1 MAQRS
6 LSRCS
11 LNDAEVKA
19 AEAALEELSEIGFS
33 KRLLDKDPFLWK
45 KTPADR
51 AIIKNSLGW
60 LDSPRFMAGRVGEL
74 KTFADEVR
82 TAGFTKVVLLGMG
95 GSSLAPLVLASAFG
109 KTSGFPELIV
119 LDSTDPDAIRS
130 VESAINPALTL
141 FIVSSKSGTTIEPL
155 SFFEHFF
162 ALVQKAKGAEAGS
175 NFIAITDPDTP
186 LEGFYRK
193 YGMRRLFTNPPDI
206 GGRFSALSY
215 FGLVPAALI
224 GIDASRLIDEA
235 CRPDAALDDG
245 IRLGATL
252 AALAK
257 VGRDKITFIL
267 GEGLQGFGLWIEQL
281 IAESSGKDGKG
292 LVPIGSEPIG
302 APKDYGP
309 DRVFVSIT
317 VGNDDHARLLDALEK
332 KGHPV
337 IRIALSGIHDIGAEF
352 LKWEIAAV
360 AACALMDINP
370 FDQPDVELTK
380 KLALTRLARTG
391 KKDALIPPGIAIKS
405 TGFTAYFGGKAFARI
420 QEQGLSVKKPTSA
433 RLMRSFL
440 SLAEE
445 GAYIGA
451 LFYFNPF
458 DGVVAKDLSRLA
470 KGLRDALKR
479 PVQSGY
485 GPRYLHSTGQLHK
498 GGTDNG
504 VFIIMAHE
512 SDADI
517 PIGSQGFGFSGLVLS
532 QACADAEALDA
543 KGRPVV
549 LLLLK
554 DSKPATVKKAVD
566 LILKASNG

>member
-1 MAQRS
+1 
-6 LSRCS
+6 
-11 LNDAEVKA
+11 LNGIEPEIKTAVK
-19 AEAALEELSEIGFS
+19 AALEELDVIGFS
-33 KRLLDKDPFLWK
+33 KRLLDKDPDLWK
-45 KTPADR
+45 KNPKDR

-60 LDSPRFMAGRVGEL
+60 LDAPLFMVGRVDEL
-74 KTFADEVR
+74 TAFAAEVKA
-82 TAGFTKVVLLGMG
+82 AGFTHIVLLGMG

-109 KTSGFPELIV
+109 KTAGFPGLIV

-130 VESAINPALTL
+130 VESAINPAATL

-162 ALVQKAKGAEAGS
+162 ALVQKAKGLEAGL

-224 GIDASRLIDEA
+224 GIDVSRILAEANRFSAS
-235 CRPDAALDDG
+235 LDPG

-267 GEGLQGFGLWIEQL
+267 DERLKDFGLWIEQL
-281 IAESSGKDGKG
+281 IAESTGKDGKG

-309 DRVFVSIT
+309 DRVFVSIS
-317 VGNDDHARLLDALEK
+317 VGKERRADASVLEALEK

-337 IRIALSGIHDIGAEF
+337 IRFTLGDIHCLGAEF
-352 LKWEIAAV
+352 LKWEVATV
-360 AACALMDINP
+360 AAGALMGINP

-380 KLALTRLARTG
+380 KLALTRLARTE
-391 KKDALIPPGIAIKS
+391 KKDGLVPPGHAIKS
-405 TGFTAYFGGKAFARI
+405 TGFTAYFGEAAFARI
-420 QEQGLSVKKPTSA
+420 EAAGLSAKKPTLA
-433 RLMRSFL
+433 LLVRSFL
-440 SLAEE
+440 SLAKK

-451 LFYFNPF
+451 LAYFNPF
-458 DGVVAKDLSRLA
+458 DQDSAKEFTRLA

-498 GGTDNG
+498 GGIDKG

-512 SDADI
+512 SSADI
-517 PIGSQGFGFSGLVLS
+517 PIPSRGFGFSGLVLS
-532 QACADAEALDA
+532 QATADAEALNA

-549 LLLLK
+549 FLLLK
-554 DSKPATVKKAVD
+554 DSRPTTLKKAVD
-566 LILKASNG
+566 FILGSLK

>member
-1 MAQRS
+1 MQRS
-6 LSRCS
+6 LSRYS
-11 LNDAEVKA
+11 LNGIAVKAVKA
-19 AEAALEELSEIGFS
+19 ALQELDEIGFS
-33 KRLLDKDPFLWK
+33 KRLLDKDPDLWK
-45 KTPADR
+45 KTPKDR

-60 LDSPRFMAGRVGEL
+60 LDAPRFMAGRVNEL
-74 KTFADEVR
+74 KSFADEVSQ
-82 TAGFTKVVLLGMG
+82 AGFTNVVLLGMG

-109 KTSGFPELIV
+109 KTVGFPGLIV

-130 VESAINPALTL
+130 VESAINPASTL

-162 ALVQKAKGAEAGS
+162 ALVQKAKGLDAGS

-224 GIDASRLIDEA
+224 GIDVSRIVDEA
-235 CRPDAALDDG
+235 CRSSASLDPG

-252 AALAK
+252 AALAR

-267 GEGLQGFGLWIEQL
+267 DERLKDFGLWIEQL
-281 IAESSGKDGKG
+281 IAESTGKDGKG
-292 LVPIGSEPIG
+292 LVPIGSEPLG

-309 DRVFVSIT
+309 DRAFVSIS
-317 VGNDDHARLLDALEK
+317 VGNDDKARLLDALEK
-332 KGHPV
+332 RGHPV
-337 IRIALSGIHDIGAEF
+337 IRFTLGDIHCLGAEF
-352 LKWEIAAV
+352 LKWEVATV
-360 AACALMDINP
+360 AAGALMGINP

-380 KLALTRLARTG
+380 KLALTRLARME
-391 KKDALIPPGIAIKS
+391 KKDGLVPPGIAIKS
-405 TGFTAYFGGKAFARI
+405 TGFTAYLGETAMRLMR
-420 QEQGLSVKKPTSA
+420 EQGLSAKRPTLA
-433 RLMRSFL
+433 HLMRSFL
-440 SLAEE
+440 SLEGK

-458 DGVVAKDLSRLA
+458 DHDSAKAFSRLA
-470 KGLRDALKR
+470 MGLRDARKI

-498 GGTDNG
+498 GGIGG

-512 SDADI
+512 SSADI
-517 PIGSQGFGFSGLVLS
+517 PIPTRGFGFSGLVLS
-532 QACADAEALDA
+532 QASADAEALDA

-549 LLLLK
+549 MLLLK
-554 DSKPATVKKAVD
+554 DSKSTTVKKAVD
-566 LILKASNG
+566 CILGGVKAR